1 MIFEVEQGDLMAVD
15 KKYVICH
22 CISEDC
28 GMGAGVVVPIQKK
41 YAGLRDACLAYVKGR
56 VEEWKPVVGT
66 AFRYACEAG
75 TVYNLFSKR
84 WVHQRAGDGL
94 THEQYHTQLRSCLED
109 MRDQMADQ
117 GEEYLAMPKIACG
130 IDRCR
135 WEDVEAII
143 LDVFAHTPVQILV
156 RVL

>member
-1 MIFEVEQGDLMAVD
+1 MIFEIEQGDLLAVD
-15 KKYVICH
+15 NKYVLCH

-41 YAGLRDACLAYVKGR
+41 YTGLRDACLAYVKTR
-56 VEEWKPVVGT
+56 SEERKPVVGT
-66 AFRYACEAG
+66 AFRYRSDAG

-84 WVHQRAGDGL
+84 WVHERAGSGL
-94 THEQYHTQLRSCLED
+94 SHEQYHTQLRSCLED
-109 MRDQMADQ
+109 MRDQMAGH
-117 GEEYLAMPKIACG
+117 GEEYLAMPEIACG

-143 LDVFAHTPVQILV
+143 LDVFADTPVRILV